1 MRAKM
6 IPLLLLLRELSQAI
20 AAVWRDPETRAL
32 PLVAGALVLVGT
44 IFYWYF
50 EDWTVVQALYFTVVT
65 LTTIG
70 YGDLAP
76 TSSGTQIF
84 TIVFILIGLGVFLA
98 LLTSIA
104 QQFLRHRSGGGDSLS
119 RRSP

>member
-1 MRAKM
+1 M
-6 IPLLLLLRELSQAI
+6 IPLLLLLRELSHAI

-104 QQFLRHRSGGGDSLS
+104 QQFLKQRSEGSGPLP

>member
-1 MRAKM
+1 M
-6 IPLLLLLRELSQAI
+6 
-20 AAVWRDPETRAL
+20 
-32 PLVAGALVLVGT
+32 
-44 IFYWYF
+44 
-50 EDWTVVQALYFTVVT
+50 VQALYFTVVT

-84 TIVFILIGLGVFLA
+84 RIVFILIGLGVFLA

-104 QQFLRHRSGGGDSLS
+104 QQFLK
-119 RRSP
+119 RRSDGSGSLPGRSP